1 MKTEIIKQYEH
12 TWKVFEGIV
21 QDFDKEAWLHAGCG
35 PNTPA
40 GTAFHILKGV
50 KYYIDD
56 SSTMFFPSGKSF
68 ESNPATMKK
77 EELPSQSD
85 IVAGIGELKVK
96 TEKWLTEIDLNS
108 ENKAFEWAGATQ
120 LGVVLFLLRHNLYH
134 IGELSSLLN
143 ESKNGIAEDNWV
155 KTL

>member
-1 MKTEIIKQYEH
+1 MRTEIIKQYEH

-21 QDFDKEAWLHAGCG
+21 KDFDKHAWLYAGCG
-35 PNTPA
+35 PNNPA
-40 GTAFHILKGV
+40 GTAFHILTGV
-50 KYYIDD
+50 KYYIQDA
-56 SSTMFFPSGKSF
+56 SVMIFPSGISF
-68 ESNPATMKK
+68 DRSPATMKR

-85 IVAGIGELKVK
+85 IVAGIGELKAK
-96 TEKWLTEIDLNS
+96 TEKWLSEIDLHS
-108 ENKAFEWAGATQ
+108 ENKSFEWAGATQ

-143 ESKNGIAEDNWV
+143 ESKNGVAEDNWT